1 MEIQIQSIHFKADRK
16 LIGFINEKVGKLS
29 QYFEGIISSE
39 IFLRLDKADNSAN
52 KVAEIKLHVPGNEIY
67 VKRQCKTFEEA
78 IDISVE
84 VLARQIK
91 KYKEKTQS
99 KKPIDTIV

>member
-1 MEIQIQSIHFKADRK
+1 MEIQIQSIHFKADQK
-16 LIGFINEKVGKLS
+16 LIDFINEKVGKLP
-29 QYFEGIISSE
+29 QYFEGIITCE

-52 KVAEIKLHVPGNEIY
+52 KVAEIKVHVPGNEIY

-78 IDISVE
+78 IDISIE

-91 KYKEKTQS
+91 KYKEKS
-99 KKPIDTIV
+99 MIKKPIDTVV

>member
-16 LIGFINEKVGKLS
+16 LIGFINDKVNKLN

-39 IFLRLDKADNSAN
+39 IFLRLDKADSTEN
-52 KVAEIKLHVPGNEIY
+52 KVAEIKINVPGNDLY

-78 IDISVE
+78 IDAGVE
-84 VLARQIK
+84 ALTRQVK
-91 KYKEKTQS
+91 KYKEKARTY
-99 KKPIDTIV
+99 

>member
-16 LIGFINEKVGKLS
+16 LIGFINEKVQKLN

-39 IFLRLDKADNSAN
+39 IFLRLDKADSTEN
-52 KVAEIKLHVPGNEIY
+52 KVAEIKINVPGNDLY

-78 IDISVE
+78 IDASVE
-84 VLARQIK
+84 ALTRQVK
-91 KYKEKTQS
+91 KYKEKTR
-99 KKPIDTIV
+99 TY